1 MYCLQ
6 VSSLDHTLIVAAP
19 KLYST
24 KAVYSI
30 SLAAHVNQDTTPTTQ
45 LLHFTSSLTGQSV
58 QLSVISPS
66 PSCASQSD
74 LLVHESP
81 SPSATPTTELH
92 KLTFLQEILTILG
105 EELVVVMVTLLVV
118 LIGFVGVCCS
128 LWRHGNSSSA
138 NQDGFSSH
146 IPADSSP
153 VGQPL
158 PPVLMSQ
165 GTPSPHQQPHQRPS
179 AFTPT
184 NNSPH
189 YTLYNQ

>member
-1 MYCLQ
+1 M
-6 VSSLDHTLIVAAP
+6 SHDA
-19 KLYST
+19 
-24 KAVYSI
+24 
-30 SLAAHVNQDTTPTTQ
+30 TPTTK
-45 LLHFTSSLTGQSV
+45 LLHFTSSLTDQSV
-58 QLSVISPS
+58 QLSVTSPS
-66 PSCASQSD
+66 SSCASQSE
-74 LLVHESP
+74 LPVYVP
-81 SPSATPTTELH
+81 PTPSATPTSELH
-92 KLTFLQEILTILG
+92 KLTFLQEILTALG

-118 LIGFVGVCCS
+118 LLGFLAVCCA

-146 IPADSSP
+146 IPSDSSP

-165 GTPSPHQQPHQRPS
+165 GTPSPRQQPHQRPS

-189 YTLYNQ
+189 YTLYNN

>member
-1 MYCLQ
+1 M
-6 VSSLDHTLIVAAP
+6 SSHDHSLIVAAP
-19 KLYST
+19 TLYST

-30 SLAAHVNQDTTPTTQ
+30 SLAAHVTEDSVPTTQ

-58 QLSVISPS
+58 QLSVVSPS
-66 PSCASQSD
+66 SSCASQSD
-74 LLVHESP
+74 LPIYVSP
-81 SPSATPTTELH
+81 SPSATPTSELH
-92 KLTFLQEILTILG
+92 KWTFLREIQTILG

-118 LIGFVGVCCS
+118 FLGFIVVCCS

-146 IPADSSP
+146 IPSDSSP
-153 VGQPL
+153 AVQPL

-165 GTPSPHQQPHQRPS
+165 GTPSPHQQPRQRPS

-189 YTLYNQ
+189 YTLYNN